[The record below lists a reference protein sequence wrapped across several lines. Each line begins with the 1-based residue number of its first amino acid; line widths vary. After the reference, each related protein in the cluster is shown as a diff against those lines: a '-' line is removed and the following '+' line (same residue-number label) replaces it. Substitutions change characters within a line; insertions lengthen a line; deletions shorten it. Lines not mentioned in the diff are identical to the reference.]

1 MTSSPTEAVG
11 TRTARLRGVGL
22 TVGYDQRVVIDDLDI
37 EIPDGEVTTII
48 GSNGCGKSTLL
59 RCLARLLPPRAGT
72 VYLDGEDITQIRP
85 RQVART
91 LAILPQNPIAPEG
104 LTVADLVAR
113 GRHPHQ
119 RWYQQATADDE
130 AAIAEAMAMTD
141 TLELA
146 DRTLDALSGG
156 QRQRVWIALTLAQG
170 TDLILLDEPTTYL
183 DLAHSVDVL
192 DLVRRLRDDHG
203 KTVVMVL
210 HDLNLAARYSDSLVV
225 MKDGAIVMSG
235 SPSEV
240 IGPELLDEAF
250 GLRAHVMT
258 DPVSGGPLIV
268 PLDAHTRGR

>member
-1 MTSSPTEAVG
+1 MTISPTENAPQA
-11 TRTARLRGVGL
+11 TSRLRGSGL
-22 TVGYDQRVVIDDLDI
+22 TVGYDQRVVIDGLDI
-37 EIPDGEVTTII
+37 DIPDGQVTTII

-59 RCLARLLPPRAGT
+59 RCLARLLPPKAGT
-72 VYLDGEDITQIRP
+72 VYLDGDDIAHVRPKQI
-85 RQVART
+85 ART
-91 LAILPQNPIAPEG
+91 LAILPQNPVAPEG
-104 LTVADLVAR
+104 LTVADLVGR

-119 RWYQQATADDE
+119 RWYQQATAADE
-130 AAIAEAMAMTD
+130 AAVAEAMEMTD

-183 DLAHSVDVL
+183 DLAHSIDVL

-225 MKDGAIVMSG
+225 MKNGAIVTTG
-235 SPSEV
+235 TPAEV
-240 IGPELLDEAF
+240 IDAEMLDEAF

-258 DPVSGGPLIV
+258 DPISGGPLIV
-268 PLDAHTRGR
+268 PLGAHTRAF

>member
-1 MTSSPTEAVG
+1 MTSSPTEAAG

-22 TVGYDQRVVIDDLDI
+22 TIGYDQRVVIDDLDI

-183 DLAHSVDVL
+183 DLAHSIDVL

-235 SPSEV
+235 SPSKV

>member
-268 PLDAHTRGR
+268 PLYAHTRGR

>member
-1 MTSSPTEAVG
+1 MTSSPTEAAG

-183 DLAHSVDVL
+183 DLAHSIDVL

-235 SPSEV
+235 SPSKV

-268 PLDAHTRGR
+268 PLDAHTRSR

>member
-1 MTSSPTEAVG
+1 MTLPRTDATGSPAS
-11 TRTARLRGVGL
+11 RLRGVGL
-22 TVGYDQRVVIDDLDI
+22 TVGYDQRVVIDGLDI
-37 EIPDGEVTTII
+37 EIPDGKVTTII

-59 RCLARLLPPRAGT
+59 RCLARLLPPRSGT
-72 VYLDGEDITQIRP
+72 VYLDGEDITRLRP

-91 LAILPQNPIAPEG
+91 LAILPQNPVAPEG

-119 RWYQQATADDE
+119 RWYQQATAADE
-130 AAIAEAMAMTD
+130 AAVAEAMEMTD
-141 TLELA
+141 TLGLA

-170 TDLILLDEPTTYL
+170 TNLILLDEPTTYL
-183 DLAHSVDVL
+183 DLAHSIDVL
-192 DLVRRLRDDHG
+192 DLVRRLRDRHG

-225 MKDGAIVMSG
+225 MKNGAIVTSG
-235 SPSEV
+235 APSDV

-268 PLDAHTRGR
+268 PLDAHTRGL